1 MAVWLRVLLAMAG
14 ELVLLFLIGGLFPFS
29 RKEGQQSVCENIC
42 AGFLV
47 TLAALE
53 AVALPMTWA
62 GASLTVFSYVYGGVL
77 AFLAVASL
85 VLNFTGFFRRMA
97 AGIRGFSFNLAELL
111 MVIVVILQG
120 LYVLVAPAAADA
132 SLTVN
137 RMTTDL
143 FHDSLSLFNP
153 VTDQA
158 LVALRPSEM
167 IVRWPALGEF
177 FALIAGIDAATQAK
191 LVGAVLVV
199 VLSYMFSYRVFMHL
213 FEYDRTKASVAVM
226 LLCLVNLF
234 FRTGNT
240 PASLLYGCPWS
251 GLSIFVNLML
261 PAVLLIA
268 CYIYEGRGDIR
279 HMVLMVLSSVGAC
292 ALSTHAFYLFPVVL
306 VVLVLPAMI
315 GAKKL
320 SVLPGLLISLIV
332 PAAAILMQLFLPDIP
347 IV

>member
-1 MAVWLRVLLAMAG
+1 MAVWLRVLLALAG

-29 RKEGQQSVCENIC
+29 GNDGQKSVCENIC
-42 AGFLV
+42 AGFLIAL
-47 TLAALE
+47 TALE

-62 GASLTVFSYVYGGVL
+62 GASLTMFSYVFGGVL
-77 AFLAVASL
+77 AFLSIASL

-97 AGIRGFSFNLAELL
+97 KGIREFEFNLAELL
-111 MVIVVILQG
+111 MILAVIFQG
-120 LYVLVAPAAADA
+120 FYVLVAPAAADA

-143 FHDSLSLFNP
+143 FHDSLSLFDP

-158 LVALRPSEM
+158 LVALVPSEM
-167 IVRWPALGEF
+167 IVRWPAAGEF
-177 FALIAGIDAATQAK
+177 FALLAGIDASTQAK

-199 VLSYMFSYRVFMHL
+199 LLSYMFSYRVFMHL
-213 FEYDRTKASVAVM
+213 FEYDRTRASVATM

-251 GLSIFVNLML
+251 GLSVFVNLML
-261 PAVLLIA
+261 PAMVLIA
-268 CYIYEGRGDIR
+268 CHIYEGRGDIR
-279 HMVLMVLSSVGAC
+279 HIVLMVLSSVGAC
-292 ALSTHAFYLFPVVL
+292 ALTSHAFYIFPL
-306 VVLVLPAMI
+306 VMGALILPAMI

-320 SVLPGLLISLIV
+320 SVLPGLLVSFIV
-332 PAAAILMQLFLPDIP
+332 PAAAILMQVFLPDIP